1 MKVKSYYIGFLLI
14 SLFVLSCSAEDDSGT
29 SSPPPTSQQPT
40 PTPTPQVPAP
50 GKSGLS
56 APENNEVCYEG
67 ESVDASN
74 SEVTFSWEAS
84 SDTDSYDLQITNQET
99 NQTQTESGITAT
111 SKAVTLATDVSYS
124 WKVVSKANDTNDTTD
139 SDAWQFYLAGD
150 GQENY
155 APFPATILSPTSGAA
170 VDASNGLVTL
180 SWEGNDPDEGDSLTY
195 TIYFDEVDGLQDP
208 QTANTNI
215 TETSLEVE
223 VESGTTYYWRVK
235 TSDGTSSSFTLV
247 YSFVMN

>member
-1 MKVKSYYIGFLLI
+1 MKLGYYFLYIL
-14 SLFVLSCSAEDDSGT
+14 SFVLIISCSAEDDSGT
-29 SSPPPTSQQPT
+29 STPPPTTQQPT

-67 ESVDASN
+67 EAVDASN

-99 NQTQTESGITAT
+99 SQTKTESGITST

-124 WKVVSKANDTNDTTD
+124 WKVVSKANDTSDTTS
-139 SDAWQFYLAGD
+139 SDTWQFYLAGD

-155 APFPATILSPTSGAA
+155 APFPSTILSPTSGAA
-170 VDASNGLVTL
+170 VDSSNGLVTL

-195 TIYFDEVDGLQDP
+195 TVYFDEVDGLQDP
-208 QTANTNI
+208 I
-215 TETSLEVE
+215 EEGFSDTELEVN
-223 VESGTTYYWRVK
+223 VVS
-235 TSDGTSSSFTLV
+235 
-247 YSFVMN
+247 

>member
-1 MKVKSYYIGFLLI
+1 MKLGYYFLYIL
-14 SLFVLSCSAEDDSGT
+14 SFVLIISCSAEDDGET
-29 SSPPPTSQQPT
+29 STPPPTTQQPT

-56 APENNEVCYEG
+56 APENNEICYEG
-67 ESVDASN
+67 EEVDDTN
-74 SEVTFSWEAS
+74 SSVTFSWEAS

-99 NQTQTESGITAT
+99 NQTQTESGITST

-139 SDAWQFYLAGD
+139 SDTWQFYLAGD

-170 VDASNGLVTL
+170 VDANNGSITL

-195 TIYFDEVDGLQDP
+195 TVYFDEIDGLQDP
-208 QTANTNI
+208 QTTNTNI

-247 YSFVMN
+247 YSFIVN

>member
-1 MKVKSYYIGFLLI
+1 MKLGHYFLYIL
-14 SLFVLSCSAEDDSGT
+14 SFVLIISCSAEDDGGT
-29 SSPPPTSQQPT
+29 STPPPTTQQPT

-56 APENNEVCYEG
+56 APENNEICYEG
-67 ESVDASN
+67 EEVDDTN
-74 SEVTFSWEAS
+74 SSVTFSWEAS

-99 NQTQTESGITAT
+99 NQTQTESGITST

-124 WKVVSKANDTNDTTD
+124 WKVVSKANDTSDTTD
-139 SDAWQFYLAGD
+139 SDTWQFYLAGD

-195 TIYFDEVDGLQDP
+195 TVYFDEVDGLQDP
-208 QTANTNI
+208 I
-215 TETSLEVE
+215 EEGFSDTELEVN
-223 VESGTTYYWRVK
+223 VESGTTYYWKVK
-235 TSDGTSSSFTLV
+235 TFDGTSSSFTLV
-247 YSFVMN
+247 YSFIVN

>member
-1 MKVKSYYIGFLLI
+1 MKLGYYFLYIL
-14 SLFVLSCSAEDDSGT
+14 SFVLIISCSAEDDSGT
-29 SSPPPTSQQPT
+29 STPPPTTQQPK
-40 PTPTPQVPAP
+40 PEPAPSVPAP
-50 GKSGLS
+50 GKSSLS

-67 ESVDASN
+67 EAVDASN
-74 SEVTFSWEAS
+74 SAVTFSWDAS

-99 NQTQTESGITAT
+99 NQTQTESGITST

-124 WKVVSKANDTNDTTD
+124 WKVVSKANDTNDTTS
-139 SDAWQFYLAGD
+139 SDTWQFYLAGD

-215 TETSLEVE
+215 TDTSLEVE

-235 TSDGTSSSFTLV
+235 TSDGTSSSFTLI
-247 YSFVMN
+247 YSFVVN

>member
-1 MKVKSYYIGFLLI
+1 MKLEYYFLYIL
-14 SLFVLSCSAEDDSGT
+14 SFVLIISCSAEDDGGT
-29 SSPPPTSQQPT
+29 STPPPTTQQPKPEPA
-40 PTPTPQVPAP
+40 PTVPAP
-50 GKSGLS
+50 GKSSLS

-67 ESVDASN
+67 EAVDASN
-74 SEVTFSWEAS
+74 SAVTFSWDAS

-99 NQTQTESGITAT
+99 NQIQTESGITAT

-124 WKVVSKANDTNDTTD
+124 WKVVSKANDTSDTTD
-139 SDAWQFYLAGD
+139 SDTWQFYLAGD

-155 APFPATILSPTSGAA
+155 APFPATIISPTSGAA

-235 TSDGTSSSFTLV
+235 TSDGTSSSFTLI
-247 YSFVMN
+247 YSFVVN

>member
-1 MKVKSYYIGFLLI
+1 MKLGYYFLYIL
-14 SLFVLSCSAEDDSGT
+14 SFVLIISCSAEDDGGT
-29 SSPPPTSQQPT
+29 STPPPTTQQPKPEPA
-40 PTPTPQVPAP
+40 PTVPAP
-50 GKSGLS
+50 GKSSLS

-67 ESVDASN
+67 EAVDASN
-74 SEVTFSWEAS
+74 SAVTFSWEAS

-124 WKVVSKANDTNDTTD
+124 WKVVSKANDTNDTTS
-139 SDAWQFYLAGD
+139 SDTWQFYLAGD

-155 APFPATILSPTSGAA
+155 APFPATIISPTSGAA

-235 TSDGTSSSFTLV
+235 TSDGTSSSFTLI
-247 YSFVMN
+247 YSFVVN

>member
-1 MKVKSYYIGFLLI
+1 MKLGYYFLYILSFLLI
-14 SLFVLSCSAEDDSGT
+14 ISCSAEDDGGT
-29 SSPPPTSQQPT
+29 STPPPTTQQPK
-40 PTPTPQVPAP
+40 PEPAPSVPAP
-50 GKSGLS
+50 GKSSLS

-67 ESVDASN
+67 EAVDASN
-74 SEVTFSWEAS
+74 SAVSFSWDAS

-99 NQTQTESGITAT
+99 NQTQTESGITST

-124 WKVVSKANDTNDTTD
+124 WKVVSKANDTNESTSSDT
-139 SDAWQFYLAGD
+139 WQFYLAGD

-215 TETSLEVE
+215 TDTSLEVE

-247 YSFVMN
+247 YSFVVN

>member
-1 MKVKSYYIGFLLI
+1 MRLGYYFLYIL
-14 SLFVLSCSAEDDSGT
+14 SFVLIISCSAEDDSGT
-29 SSPPPTSQQPT
+29 STPPPTTQQPT

-50 GKSGLS
+50 GKSSLS

-67 ESVDASN
+67 EAVDASN
-74 SEVTFSWEAS
+74 SAVTFSWDAS

-99 NQTQTESGITAT
+99 NQIQTESGITAT

-124 WKVVSKANDTNDTTD
+124 WKVVSKANDTNDTTS
-139 SDAWQFYLAGD
+139 SDTWQFYLAGD

-155 APFPATILSPTSGAA
+155 APFPATIISPISGAA

-247 YSFVMN
+247 YSFIIN

>member
-1 MKVKSYYIGFLLI
+1 MKLGYYFLYIL
-14 SLFVLSCSAEDDSGT
+14 SFVLIISCSAEDDSGT
-29 SSPPPTSQQPT
+29 STPPPTTQQPT

-67 ESVDASN
+67 EAVDASN

-99 NQTQTESGITAT
+99 SQTKTESGITST

-124 WKVVSKANDTNDTTD
+124 WKVVSKANDTSDTTD
-139 SDAWQFYLAGD
+139 SDTWQFYLAGD

-155 APFPATILSPTSGAA
+155 APFPATIFSPTSGAA
-170 VDASNGLVTL
+170 VDSSNGLVTL

-195 TIYFDEVDGLQDP
+195 TVYFDEVDGLQNP
-208 QTANTNI
+208 LTANSNI

-235 TSDGTSSSFTLV
+235 TSDGKSSSFTLV
-247 YSFVMN
+247 YSFIIN

>member
-1 MKVKSYYIGFLLI
+1 MKLGYYFLYIL
-14 SLFVLSCSAEDDSGT
+14 SFVLIISCSAEDDSGT
-29 SSPPPTSQQPT
+29 STPPPTTQQPT

-56 APENNEVCYEG
+56 APENNEVCYER
-67 ESVDASN
+67 EAVDASN

-99 NQTQTESGITAT
+99 SQTKTESGITST

-124 WKVVSKANDTNDTTD
+124 WKVVSKANDTSDTTD
-139 SDAWQFYLAGD
+139 SDTWQFYLAGY

-155 APFPATILSPTSGAA
+155 APFPSTILSPTSGAA

-195 TIYFDEVDGLQDP
+195 TVYFDEIDGLQDP

-223 VESGTTYYWRVK
+223 VVSGTTYYWRVK
-235 TSDGTSSSFTLV
+235 TSDGASSSFTLV
-247 YSFVMN
+247 YSFIVN

>member
-1 MKVKSYYIGFLLI
+1 MLI
-14 SLFVLSCSAEDDSGT
+14 ISCSAEDDSGT
-29 SSPPPTSQQPT
+29 STPPPTTQQPT

-50 GKSGLS
+50 GKSSLS

-67 ESVDASN
+67 EAVDASN
-74 SEVTFSWEAS
+74 SAVTFSWDAS

-99 NQTQTESGITAT
+99 NQIQTESGITAT

-124 WKVVSKANDTNDTTD
+124 WKVVSKANDTNDTTS
-139 SDAWQFYLAGD
+139 SDTWQFYLAGD

-155 APFPATILSPTSGAA
+155 APFPATIISPTSGAA

-247 YSFVMN
+247 YSFIVN

>member
-1 MKVKSYYIGFLLI
+1 MKLGYYFLYIL
-14 SLFVLSCSAEDDSGT
+14 SFVLIISCSAEDDSGT
-29 SSPPPTSQQPT
+29 STPPPTTQQPT

-50 GKSGLS
+50 GKSSLS

-67 ESVDASN
+67 EAVDASN
-74 SEVTFSWEAS
+74 SAVTFSWDAS

-99 NQTQTESGITAT
+99 NQIQTESGITAT

-124 WKVVSKANDTNDTTD
+124 WKVVSKANDTNDTTS
-139 SDAWQFYLAGD
+139 SDTWQFYLAGD

-155 APFPATILSPTSGAA
+155 APFPATIISPTSGAA

-247 YSFVMN
+247 YSFIVN

>member
-1 MKVKSYYIGFLLI
+1 MKLGYYFLYIL
-14 SLFVLSCSAEDDSGT
+14 SFVLIISCSAEDDSGT
-29 SSPPPTSQQPT
+29 STPPPTTQQPT

-67 ESVDASN
+67 EAVDASN

-99 NQTQTESGITAT
+99 SQTKTESGITST

-124 WKVVSKANDTNDTTD
+124 WKVVSKANDTSDTTS
-139 SDAWQFYLAGD
+139 SDTWQFYLAGD

-155 APFPATILSPTSGAA
+155 APFPSTILSPTSGAA

-195 TIYFDEVDGLQDP
+195 TVYFDEIDGLQDP
-208 QTANTNI
+208 QTTNTNI

-223 VESGTTYYWRVK
+223 VES
-235 TSDGTSSSFTLV
+235 
-247 YSFVMN
+247 